1 MNFTEPEL
9 KTVNSYYK
17 VKSQD
22 MLRVRQFDCSIKHA
36 EIIKE
41 KIEVQDKALDILEAN
56 NILIQKKSKPALHLA
71 YNEYVADKHYKKL
84 VEFYITKGKKDNPY
98 NFLVLDLDRTDKHTL
113 KFNDLLSKAK
123 SETISSIKSDLS
135 KNRRNVKDLL
145 EIVEGKYNR
154 FKSNNEYVDNIGH
167 HFKTRRDYHIDSL
180 LLTRDKSHMTYFS
193 IYKNGVIEGYKEK
206 QQLIGDLDSSFKLPL
221 VDSRIELINKIASKL
236 TKSAYTNLN
245 LKNIYG
251 VSINRLTF
259 EFFEI
264 RPTSD
269 I

>member
-1 MNFTEPEL
+1 
-9 KTVNSYYK
+9 
-17 VKSQD
+17 
-22 MLRVRQFDCSIKHA
+22 
-36 EIIKE
+36 
-41 KIEVQDKALDILEAN
+41 
-56 NILIQKKSKPALHLA
+56 
-71 YNEYVADKHYKKL
+71 
-84 VEFYITKGKKDNPY
+84 
-98 NFLVLDLDRTDKHTL
+98 
-113 KFNDLLSKAK
+113 
-123 SETISSIKSDLS
+123 
-135 KNRRNVKDLL
+135 
-145 EIVEGKYNR
+145 
-154 FKSNNEYVDNIGH
+154 
-167 HFKTRRDYHIDSL
+167 
-180 LLTRDKSHMTYFS
+180 MTYFS

-221 VDSRIELINKIASKL
+221 VDSRIELINKIASKS